1 MPIDDPVKKLV
12 HDVLF
17 REARHLGP
25 KALAAEAELRA
36 RGDFARAD
44 MARLSREFQSERLTR
59 FLYNATPQTAPTPW
73 PWQVGFPSVSWD
85 SPA

>member
-12 HDVLF
+12 HDVLYV
-17 REARHLGP
+17 EAKNFGP

-44 MARLSREFQSERLTR
+44 MARLSREFQGERLTR
-59 FLYNATPQTAPTPW
+59 FLYSAKILDPENLRD
-73 PWQVGFPSVSWD
+73 VRWD

>member
-17 REARHLGP
+17 REAKNLGP

-59 FLYNATPQTAPTPW
+59 FLYSQSIVPLADLAKTRNRW
-73 PWQVGFPSVSWD
+73 PGLWD